1 MTSHWTVADV
11 MTTDVVTVDPLAT
24 YKDIVRVLSKHRVSA
39 VPVVDDDARV
49 IGVVSETD
57 LLRKEEQL
65 TPWRSQ
71 RLARRG
77 DKVVRTKA
85 AAVVAAELMTSPPI
99 SVGLGTSLPVAARLM
114 SDHDITRLV
123 VVNSDGRLAG
133 IVSRSDLLR
142 VFLAPDDEL
151 QERVVRRLVRDALW
165 DDPFAVHAEV
175 HNGIVTLTG
184 ELERRSLVPIAV
196 QFAKTVDG
204 VVGVVNEVSYLADD
218 TDFEAQRPA

>member
-1 MTSHWTVADV
+1 MTTHWTVADV

-24 YKDIVRVLSKHRVSA
+24 YKDIVRVLSEHRVSA
-39 VPVVDDDARV
+39 VPVVDDETRV
-49 IGVVSETD
+49 LGVVSETD

-77 DKVVRTKA
+77 DRAVRAKA
-85 AAVVAAELMTSPPI
+85 AAVIAAELMTAPPI
-99 SVGLGTSLPVAARLM
+99 CVGLGTSLPVAARLM

-123 VVNSDGRLAG
+123 VVNADGRLAG

-165 DDPFAVHAEV
+165 EDPLAVHAEV
-175 HNGIVTLTG
+175 HDGIVTLTG
-184 ELERRSLVPIAV
+184 ELERRSLVSIAV
-196 QFAKTVDG
+196 QFARTVDG
-204 VVGVVNEVSYLADD
+204 VVGVVNHLGYLADD
-218 TDFEAQRPA
+218 TDLDPQRTA

>member
-11 MTTDVVTVDPLAT
+11 MTTDVVTVEPLAT
-24 YKDIVRVLSKHRVSA
+24 YKDIVRLLSKHRVSA

-77 DKVVRTKA
+77 DKVVRAKA

-142 VFLAPDDEL
+142 VFLAPDDVL

-165 DDPFAVHAEV
+165 DDPFAVRAEV

-184 ELERRSLVPIAV
+184 ELERRSLVSIAV
-196 QFAKTVDG
+196 QFARTVDG
-204 VVGVVNEVSYLADD
+204 VVGVVNEISFLADD
-218 TDFEAQRPA
+218 TEFEAQRPA

>member
-1 MTSHWTVADV
+1 
-11 MTTDVVTVDPLAT
+11 
-24 YKDIVRVLSKHRVSA
+24 
-39 VPVVDDDARV
+39 
-49 IGVVSETD
+49 
-57 LLRKEEQL
+57 
-65 TPWRSQ
+65 
-71 RLARRG
+71 
-77 DKVVRTKA
+77 
-85 AAVVAAELMTSPPI
+85 VVAAELMTSPPI

>member
-1 MTSHWTVADV
+1 
-11 MTTDVVTVDPLAT
+11 MTTDVVTVAPLAT
-24 YKDIVRVLSKHRVSA
+24 YKDIVRVLSAHRVSA
-39 VPVVDDDARV
+39 VPVIDDDSRV
-49 IGVVSETD
+49 IGVISETD

-77 DKVVRTKA
+77 DRSVRAKA
-85 AAVVAAELMTSPPI
+85 AAVLAAELMTSPPI
-99 SVGLGTSLPVAARLM
+99 CVGLGTSLPVAARLM

-123 VVNSDGRLAG
+123 VVNADGRLAG

-142 VFLAPDDEL
+142 VFLTPDQEL

-175 HNGIVTLTG
+175 HDGIVTLTG
-184 ELERRSLVPIAV
+184 ELERRSLVSIAV
-196 QFAKTVDG
+196 QFARTVDG
-204 VVGVVNEVSYLADD
+204 VVGVVNKLTYLADD
-218 TDFEAQRPA
+218 TDLEVQRTA